1 MKHRLLFLLFCFVIL
16 AGVLMTQAVIF
27 AAEKGA
33 VQPKADSGFSYLPW
47 RTTQKAEGK
56 PAAWDASRDTKKDGK
71 DASRAKGNPNPPNS
85 ASTRRSPGPGNQM
98 AELREK
104 HPRLF
109 ELIQEDVDL
118 EKKAAELAKQWKAAE
133 AGKKDEVK
141 AELKKVLDQHFQVRE
156 ERRLYE
162 LKMVEDRLRE
172 MRIEIEERP
181 KKKDRIVE
189 KRMKDLLEKEE
200 AGLEF

>member
-1 MKHRLLFLLFCFVIL
+1 MKRGLLFLLFCFVIL

-33 VQPKADSGFSYLPW
+33 AQPKVDSGFSYLPW
-47 RTTQKAEGK
+47 RSAPKAEGK
-56 PAAWDASRDTKKDGK
+56 SAAWDAKKDGK
-71 DASRAKGNPNPPNS
+71 DAPRSKGGANSPNS
-85 ASTRRSPGPGNQM
+85 ASVRRVPGPGNQM
-98 AELREK
+98 TELREK

-118 EKKAAELAKQWKAAE
+118 EKKATELSQQWKAAD

-141 AELKKVLDQHFQVRE
+141 AELKKVLVQHFKVRE

-162 LKMVEDRLRE
+162 LKMVEDRLQE
-172 MRIEIEERP
+172 MRKEIEDRQ
-181 KKKDRIVE
+181 KKMDRIVS
-189 KRMKDLLEKEE
+189 KRLNDLLEKE